1 MCSLSLIEWW
11 ITYFS
16 QLLLMPQFSVPRLH
30 IYAILHDFNSSLL
43 TFLKGLLHENLACF
57 RWPIYTDPCCS
68 SRSFWY
74 FQRETLDCFTFYL
87 RTCCTNALTCVFNP
101 NQDGWGLMKLWIG
114 ISPQHLKSWKILELM
129 YTSKN
134 ILGVYL
140 IKYFWAKNSIFSNYL
155 AKKCRKPPVFGAV
168 LCISA
173 NWRLI
178 CLL

>member
-1 MCSLSLIEWW
+1 MAGA
-11 ITYFS
+11 
-16 QLLLMPQFSVPRLH
+16 H
-30 IYAILHDFNSSLL
+30 
-43 TFLKGLLHENLACF
+43 
-57 RWPIYTDPCCS
+57 
-68 SRSFWY
+68 
-74 FQRETLDCFTFYL
+74 ETLNRYKST
-87 RTCCTNALTCVFNP
+87 TPEV
-101 NQDGWGLMKLWIG
+101 MKF
-114 ISPQHLKSWKILELM
+114 LELM

-140 IKYFWAKNSIFSNYL
+140 IKYFLAKNSIFSNYL